1 MLKRI
6 ITPAIAAGVLLLTAC
21 ATHQSPTGRSQML
34 MHSEAEMAQ
43 LGQVSF
49 AQLKQQEKVSQDP
62 ALNAYVNCVA
72 ERISGVLPPQQ
83 WEVVVFDSPQVN
95 AFALPGGYIGVY
107 TGLLGVAEN
116 ADQLAA
122 VMGHEVAHVLAHHSN
137 EKVSRSQMTGTG
149 LQLLNIGLAAY
160 GVESAATIT
169 QLAALGTNV
178 FFTLPYGREQETEA
192 DIMGVEL
199 MARAGFDPEASI
211 ALWHN
216 MAKASSGAPPEMLST
231 HPSHSTRIKELNA
244 QQQAAKPLYQAA
256 RQQSRTV
263 CRAPK

>member
-1 MLKRI
+1 MKI
-6 ITPAIAAGVLLLTAC
+6 SAKFAALALPLILSGC

-49 AQLKQQEKVSQDP
+49 DQLKQQEKISRDQ
-62 ALNAYVNCVA
+62 ANIAYVNCVA
-72 ERISGVLPPQQ
+72 DRITGVLPTQQ
-83 WEVVVFDSPQVN
+83 WEVVLFDSPQVN

-107 TGLLGVAEN
+107 TGMLDVAQN

-137 EKVSRSQMTGTG
+137 EKVSRSQLTGTG

-160 GVESAATIT
+160 GVEGADTLT
-169 QLAALGTNV
+169 QLAALGTKV

-192 DIMGVEL
+192 DVMGVEL
-199 MARAGFDPEASI
+199 MARAGFNPAASVD
-211 ALWHN
+211 LWHN
-216 MAKASSGAPPEMLST
+216 MAKASEGAPPEMLST
-231 HPSHSTRIKELNA
+231 HPSHDTRIKELTA
-244 QQQAAKPLYQAA
+244 QQQSAQQYYLTAKAMNWP
-256 RQQSRTV
+256 T
-263 CRAPK
+263 CTKPK